1 MEQNVRYVK
10 EPGITKVA
18 TKQDEGEKLTSN
30 EQVVKETV
38 GRLLQDELDKLQVE
52 EGSKKEREPLKPEK
66 KGDKPTVEDAS
77 KFMVREKPGKKW
89 DSLTLLDELSPF
101 SEEEEMDERSDS
113 PSLQDETMEEKKEV
127 EQEKQIPRPPQSLW
141 SQCREKLRGG
151 LSTSSNSSPGKRK
164 ISSHPFGYFSSFAKA
179 FGSDSSAGQGKQMS
193 DEEAQPRPQPQPQ
206 PQKRHPMLSRLFTFI
221 VSDDQTKKAVLR
233 RPTVFMNENIAS
245 LPTTSTE
252 DAQEGQESRDSAV
265 AVESELEG
273 DHARGPEIV
282 LPRPEDNIS
291 ESTKKEAQKAE
302 TSAKRR
308 GAHKPEFDSFIS
320 YPGISSSV
328 WSMGQ
333 HITHW
338 KTAHHRG
345 YHADQ
350 LTQDKIYKCR
360 LLKHERDTKAAVPLP
375 LQEVIEEEVLAILK
389 ATLVD
394 YQQKLGI
401 NNPLTIQMEE
411 AVDRLHLQLCA
422 RSVV

>member
-1 MEQNVRYVK
+1 MGCACMKYWGLLTFLFFLLARGICMEQNVRYVK

-221 VSDDQTKKAVLR
+221 VSDDQTK
-233 RPTVFMNENIAS
+233 
-245 LPTTSTE
+245 
-252 DAQEGQESRDSAV
+252 RDSAV